1 MTDETKIKLMEAL
14 GKSGMSVGQLII
26 ENTGSITYNDHRGAE
41 KKEETKGECPS
52 ASKDAIMEY
61 VNRLKPL
68 VKVEYQA
75 HYEKIWMCI
84 LEINEVKQQ
93 VYNKGK
99 QQETTFNRNL
109 VAQIAHQLGDRIY
122 VTEAKPVNMAEYLE
136 PGKGKEHPVR
146 KKLGELPEKPIKKAI
161 EEAIKD
167 EL

>member
-14 GKSGMSVGQLII
+14 GKSGMSVGQLIL

-41 KKEETKGECPS
+41 KKEEAKGECPA

-93 VYNKGK
+93 IYKKGK

-109 VAQIAHQLGDRIY
+109 VAQIAHQLGDHHFSTPDSCCILCS
-122 VTEAKPVNMAEYLE
+122 T
-136 PGKGKEHPVR
+136 
-146 KKLGELPEKPIKKAI
+146 AI
-161 EEAIKD
+161 ICS
-167 EL
+167 

>member
-93 VYNKGK
+93 IYKKGK

-109 VAQIAHQLGDRIY
+109 VAQIAHQLGDRVY
-122 VTEAKPVNMAEYLE
+122 VTEAKPVSMAEYLE
-136 PGKGKEHPVR
+136 PGKGKDHPVR
-146 KKLGELPEKPIKKAI
+146 LKLGEMPDKPIKKAI

>member
-14 GKSGMSVGQLII
+14 GKSGMSVGQLIL

-84 LEINEVKQQ
+84 LESSSDMFQLHFLLPFLAKTYPDQQ
-93 VYNKGK
+93 IHYPAKGHIFFLHK
-99 QQETTFNRNL
+99 IHT
-109 VAQIAHQLGDRIY
+109 Y
-122 VTEAKPVNMAEYLE
+122 
-136 PGKGKEHPVR
+136 
-146 KKLGELPEKPIKKAI
+146 
-161 EEAIKD
+161 
-167 EL
+167 

>member
-14 GKSGMSVGQLII
+14 GKSGMSVGQLIL
-26 ENTGSITYNDHRGAE
+26 ENTGSITYNDHRGVE

-93 VYNKGK
+93 IYKKGK

-109 VAQIAHQLGDRIY
+109 VAQIAHQLGDRVY
-122 VTEAKPVNMAEYLE
+122 VTEAKPVSMAEYLG

>member
-1 MTDETKIKLMEAL
+1 MK
-14 GKSGMSVGQLII
+14 G
-26 ENTGSITYNDHRGAE
+26 N
-41 KKEETKGECPS
+41 KKEDLVRGMFSNCTFHESVVAGIAESGSEVFYDKRTEKPKETSNNEP
-52 ASKDAIMEY
+52 ATKDNIIEY

-93 VYNKGK
+93 IYKKGK

>member
-14 GKSGMSVGQLII
+14 GKSGMSVGQLIL

-41 KKEETKGECPS
+41 KKEETKGECPA

-93 VYNKGK
+93 IYKKGK

-136 PGKGKEHPVR
+136 PGKGKDHPVR
-146 KKLGELPEKPIKKAI
+146 LKLGEMPDKPIKKAI